1 MQSRL
6 SKPNIAKELMARD
19 ANIRVEQYRN
29 ALSVTTIK
37 RSHSLKFSSS
47 ETTIELILPPSDRPF
62 HSFFQLLT
70 QTSSAKSV
78 DTTGKSALKLVKFSN
93 LIVIRLKRAKIQRPQ
108 IHEILQ
114 TFLWWPAWQAFEREG
129 EGNQGA
135 RPRAPKF
142 PLPLPLLTPAT
153 QAICMVA
160 GLLRWGANTCP
171 PTNKRL

>member
-1 MQSRL
+1 MQTYVQN
-6 SKPNIAKELMARD
+6 NIETL
-19 ANIRVEQYRN
+19 
-29 ALSVTTIK
+29 LSVTTNK
-37 RSHSLKFSSS
+37 RQHSLKFSFS

-62 HSFFQLLT
+62 HSFFFQLLT

-78 DTTGKSALKLVKFSN
+78 HITGKSALKLVKLLN

-114 TFLWWPAWQAFEREG
+114 TFLWWPAWQALEREG

-135 RPRAPKF
+135 RPRAPKS
-142 PLPLPLLTPAT
+142 PLPLPFLTPAT
-153 QAICMVA
+153 QAICVVA
-160 GLLRWGANTCP
+160 GLVWWGANTCP